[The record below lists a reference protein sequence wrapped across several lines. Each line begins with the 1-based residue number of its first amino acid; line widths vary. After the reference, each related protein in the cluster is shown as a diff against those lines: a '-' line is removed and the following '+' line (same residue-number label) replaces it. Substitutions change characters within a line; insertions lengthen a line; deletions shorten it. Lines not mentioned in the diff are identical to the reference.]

1 MSSTAGRPEREQPVQ
16 PVRLAELV
24 ATLSLVADLGLGQPM
39 EHVLRQA
46 RIALRLADAAGL
58 SDADRAATYYVALL
72 AWVGCAA
79 DTSDLARMFGDETEM
94 YAGTYEHDMAGL
106 SGALFF
112 GSHLGAGRGPVER
125 AGMLGAFAATGG
137 RPVKNVMRSHCTI
150 AAQLAVRLGLGDDVR
165 RPLLQAFERWDGKGV
180 PGEAAGDAL
189 APAIRVV
196 LLSDAIEI
204 VHRLR
209 GAQGALDLTAA
220 RRGKHFDP
228 ELVDCFHAHHQGILD
243 GLDDNA
249 SWDAVIADDPG
260 LGRTLDDSAAPGSS
274 GEDGTGGGGL
284 EAALEALADFAD
296 LKSPDRLGHSRGVA
310 ALADRAA
317 RHLGLPDAD
326 VTLVRRSALVHDLG
340 MIGVPSRV
348 WDETRPWSES
358 QRERAR
364 THPYLT
370 ERMLAR
376 AWALAELGRCAALHH
391 ERLDGSGYPRGLSAE
406 ALPFPARLLAA
417 TDVYHALG
425 EPRPHRPAV
434 DRAATEQVLQAEVT
448 AGRLD
453 GDAVNAVLTAAGH
466 RVRRR
471 AALPGGLTPR
481 EAEVVVLVA
490 RGRSNPEIARELAVA
505 RKTVSAH
512 LEHVYT
518 KLGVSSRTEA
528 ALFAMRHGLV
538 DHAH

>member
-1 MSSTAGRPEREQPVQ
+1 MRSEAVGRDTEGAGS
-16 PVRLAELV
+16 VRLAELV

-39 EHVLRQA
+39 EHVLRQT
-46 RIALRLADAAGL
+46 RIALRLAEAAGV

-94 YAGTYEHDMAGL
+94 YAGTYEHDVVGL

-112 GSHLGAGRGPVER
+112 GSHMGVGRGPVQR
-125 AGMLGAFAATGG
+125 VGMVGAFVATGG
-137 RPVKNVMRSHCTI
+137 RAVRSVMTSHCTT
-150 AAQLAVRLGLGDDVR
+150 AAQLAARLGLGEDVR
-165 RPLLQAFERWDGKGV
+165 RPLLQAFERWDGRGT
-180 PGEAAGDAL
+180 PGAVQGDGL

-196 LLSDAIEI
+196 QLADLVET

-209 GAQGALDLTAA
+209 GLEAALELATA
-220 RRGKHFDP
+220 RSGKQFDP
-228 ELVDCFHAHHQGILD
+228 ELVDCLRAEHPAILD
-243 GLDDNA
+243 GLDDTT
-249 SWDAVIADDPG
+249 SWDAVIADDPY
-260 LGRTLDDSAAPGSS
+260 LDRTLDEA
-274 GEDGTGGGGL
+274 GL
-284 EAALEALADFAD
+284 DAALEAFADFAD

-310 ALADRAA
+310 DLAAGAA
-317 RHLGLPDAD
+317 AQLGLPPAE
-326 VTLVRRSALVHDLG
+326 VTMLRRAALVHDLG

-376 AWALAELGRCAALHH
+376 AWPLAELGRCAALHH
-391 ERLDGSGYPRGLSAE
+391 ERLDGSGYPRGLAGD
-406 ALPFPARLLAA
+406 AIPRPARVLAA
-417 TDVYHALG
+417 ADVYHALG
-425 EPRPHRPAV
+425 EPRPHRPAA
-434 DRAATEQVLQAEVT
+434 DRSAAEATLRAEVR

-453 GDAVNAVLTAAGH
+453 GDAVAAVLAADGH
-466 RVRRR
+466 PVRRR
-471 AALPGGLTPR
+471 AELPGGLTRR

-490 RGRSNPEIARELAVA
+490 RGRSNPEIARALTVS

-518 KLGVSSRTEA
+518 KLGVTSRTEA
-528 ALFAMRHGLV
+528 ALFAMQHGLV
-538 DHAH
+538 PPAGGAAGSAET

>member
-1 MSSTAGRPEREQPVQ
+1 
-16 PVRLAELV
+16 VRLAELV

-79 DTSDLARMFGDETEM
+79 DTSELARMFGDETEM

-112 GSHLGAGRGPVER
+112 GSHLGVGRGPVER
-125 AGMLGAFAATGG
+125 VGMVGAFAASGG
-137 RPVKNVMRSHCTI
+137 RRVKNVMRSHCTI

-165 RPLLQAFERWDGKGV
+165 RPLLQAFERWDGRGV
-180 PGEAAGDAL
+180 PGVVSGDQL
-189 APAIRVV
+189 SPAIQVV
-196 LLSDAIEI
+196 QLADTVET

-209 GAQGALDLTAA
+209 GVQGALDITTA
-220 RRGKHFDP
+220 RRGKHYDP
-228 ELVDCFHAHHQGILD
+228 ELVHCFHARHQAIFD

-260 LGRTLDDSAAPGSS
+260 LGRTLDDTDRSSASASAD
-274 GEDGTGGGGL
+274 DGASGGL
-284 EAALEALADFAD
+284 EAALEAFADFAD

-317 RHLGLPDAD
+317 RQLGLPATEM
-326 VTLVRRSALVHDLG
+326 TLVRRSALVHDLG

-376 AWALAELGRCAALHH
+376 AWTLAELGRCAALHH
-391 ERLDGSGYPRGLSAE
+391 ERLDGSGYPRGLAGD
-406 ALPFPARLLAA
+406 ALPLPARLLAA
-417 TDVYHALG
+417 ADVYHALG
-425 EPRPHRPAV
+425 EPRPHRSAV
-434 DRAATEQVLQAEVT
+434 DASAAEAVCLAEVK

-453 GDAVNAVLTAAGH
+453 GDAVDAVLAAAGH

-471 AALPGGLTPR
+471 AAALPGGLTRR

-490 RGRSNPEIARELAVA
+490 RGRSNPEIARELDVA

-538 DHAH
+538 DP